1 MHTWLH
7 LGYNEFECLEAVLL
21 LTSALM
27 TNSSEICPTCHQ
39 PKEPKTSGRMTQWI
53 AACNCALIQ
62 PGVVDQVPTINICA
76 NCGKRIERGRSGSF
90 TQWVFR
96 TDTCDCERPQAVQI
110 TGNREEQ
117 VEVIEEDDGEP
128 LPLPPESFPVDRYKP
143 LVELG
148 GGMAGAVYLCR
159 DMLLNKKVAVKT
171 LRQLNAE
178 QLVSFQAEAR
188 ATSKLVH
195 PGIIQVLDFGATES
209 GEPYMVMEYID
220 GMSLDQLLIQNGAL
234 EPKLAEKI
242 VRTLCDALSVA
253 HENGIFHRDLKP
265 SNVLIRSTEAKGLEI
280 KLIDFGLA
288 HMDEEAQK
296 STLFQGRTVVGTPGY
311 MSPDQVVGRTYDSRA
326 EVYSLGCMLF
336 ELLTGRLP
344 FVGETAL
351 DTLYMHA
358 NRKAPRLA
366 DVAPDLAF
374 SERLEEIVAK
384 CLEKHAEDRYQSTEE
399 LSKALA
405 PEPVAQAN
413 TMTVKRKERKWVK
426 ALPFAALVAV
436 TISGASFAVYTVLHP
451 QVVMKPP
458 KSVALKKESKEEQAK
473 DSEALTEGLSGFHD
487 TKNEEQ
493 NMLGGDDS
501 RLRVADRAKKGL
513 HSENIVIS
521 DVNWTDADFE
531 NLIKLTPS
539 TVTMADLKHI
549 TDNGLKILSKL
560 EALLAKRPLD
570 KYGQQWYMERLTLD
584 DAKQITPQGMTYLK
598 TFNKC
603 AYYCMRNSDLTDEH
617 LKAIS
622 DWNSLQKI
630 NISGNRRIT
639 MKGINYFTKIAAENM
654 RKKTEFPFTIV
665 VEGCQCSAIPQVMVQ
680 KLERDWHIRLILED
694 DGFQFGLIESVG
706 ADVKESLRAEDKEEA
721 QDKERKND
729 SKENTED
736 FGEFEHLF

>member
-1 MHTWLH
+1 
-7 LGYNEFECLEAVLL
+7 
-21 LTSALM
+21 M
-27 TNSSEICPTCHQ
+27 TNSAEICPTCHQ

-117 VEVIEEDDGEP
+117 VEVIEEDDPEP
-128 LPLPPESFPVDRYKP
+128 LPLSRESFPVDRYKP

-159 DMLLNKKVAVKT
+159 DLLLNKKVAVKT

-234 EPKLAEKI
+234 EAGLAKKI

-265 SNVLIRSTEAKGLEI
+265 SNVLIRSTEGTGLEI

-288 HMDEEAQK
+288 HMDKEAQK

-311 MSPDQVVGRTYDSRA
+311 MSPDQVMGNTFDSRA
-326 EVYSLGCMLF
+326 EVYSLGCLLF

-351 DTLYMHA
+351 ETLYMHA
-358 NRKAPRLA
+358 NHKPPRLA
-366 DVAPDLAF
+366 DVAPDSHF
-374 SERLEEIVAK
+374 PESLEEIVAK
-384 CLEKHAEDRYQSTEE
+384 CLEKHPEERYQSTEQ

-405 PEPVAQAN
+405 PEPLAQAG
-413 TMTVKRKERKWVK
+413 TMTVRKKERKWLK
-426 ALPFAALVAV
+426 ALPFAVVAV
-436 TISGASFAVYTVLHP
+436 ATVGGVSLAIYTVLHP
-451 QVVMKPP
+451 QAVMKPP
-458 KSVALKKESKEEQAK
+458 PRVVLKKESKEEQSK
-473 DSEALTEGLSGFHD
+473 DSEIITQGLSGFHD
-487 TKNEEQ
+487 EKNEAD
-493 NMLGGDDS
+493 NFLGGDNS
-501 RLRVADRAKKGL
+501 RLRIADRAKKGL
-513 HSENIVIS
+513 TSENIVIS
-521 DVNWTDADFE
+521 DVNWTDDDFDT
-531 NLIKLTPS
+531 LIKLKPS
-539 TVTMADLKHI
+539 TVTMADLKKI
-549 TDNGLKILSKL
+549 TDNGLKKLSKL
-560 EALLAKRPLD
+560 EAVLAKRPLD
-570 KYGQQWYMERLTLD
+570 KYGQQWYVERLTLD
-584 DAKQITPQGMTYLK
+584 DAKQITPQGMAPLK
-598 TFNKC
+598 TFNRC
-603 AYYCMRNSDLTDEH
+603 AYFCMRNADLTDEH

-622 DWNSLQKI
+622 DWNCLQKI
-630 NISGNRRIT
+630 NVSGNRRIT
-639 MKGINYFTKIAAENM
+639 MKGVNYFAKIAADC
-654 RKKTEFPFTIV
+654 RRRKTEFPFTIV
-665 VEGCQCSAIPQVMVQ
+665 VEGCQCSAVPQVIVQ
-680 KLERDWHIRLILED
+680 KLEQESGIRLLLED
-694 DGFQFGLIESVG
+694 DGFQFGLIETVG
-706 ADVKESLRAEDKEEA
+706 ADVQESIKAEDQEEA
-721 QDKERKND
+721 AAKKLKND
-729 SKENTED
+729 SKEGAED